1 MEQPVRPAAFVTKP
15 PKKVAFLCVHNASR
29 SQMAEGFARAVAPPD
44 VHVMSAGTQPRGVHP
59 SAVSVMQ
66 EVGIDLTGHRSKHI
80 DEVPWVEADTI
91 VTLCGEDDEICPPV
105 GAQVRRVH
113 WALPDPS
120 LRPEAEQLQ
129 GFRELRDEIRWRVAS
144 LWPRGD

>member
-1 MEQPVRPAAFVTKP
+1 MIAIFREKLKQHQTEYGTIYLPSILFRQ
-15 PKKVAFLCVHNASR
+15 HR
-29 SQMAEGFARAVAPPD
+29 S
-44 VHVMSAGTQPRGVHP
+44 SN
-59 SAVSVMQ
+59 
-66 EVGIDLTGHRSKHI
+66 RSKHI

-120 LRPEAEQLQ
+120 LRPEAEQMQ